1 MPRPL
6 SFKAAQRGIS
16 LFPMIVVSSAY
27 LAPVQYYAHLYAADS
42 VVEDRY
48 EHFVKQ
54 TYRNR
59 AYIATPDGP
68 QPLTIPVVRSGAT
81 HTATRDIR
89 ISDHGNWRHLHWN
102 ALVSAYEN
110 SPFFEYYADDFRPL
124 YERPFDFLVDFNEAL
139 EHTVL
144 DLLALDKPITLAES
158 YVAEIG
164 EGVLDLRNVISPK
177 APADAD
183 PLFRAQPYYQVFA
196 ERTGF
201 QPNLSIVDLLFNYG
215 NESRL
220 ILRNCLSED

>member
-1 MPRPL
+1 
-6 SFKAAQRGIS
+6 
-16 LFPMIVVSSAY
+16 MILLSSAY
-27 LAPVQYYAHLYAADS
+27 LAPVQYYAHLYAADA

-48 EHFVKQ
+48 EHYTKQ

-110 SPFFEYYADDFRPL
+110 SPYFEYYADDFRPL
-124 YERPFDFLVDFNEAL
+124 YEKPFDFLVDFNEAL
-139 EHTVL
+139 EHTIL
-144 DLLALDKPITLAES
+144 DLLSLDKPITLSDS
-158 YVAEIG
+158 YVAEPG
-164 EGVLDLRNVISPK
+164 ADVLDLRTVISPK
-177 APADAD
+177 VPEGAD
-183 PLFRAQPYYQVFA
+183 PLFQAHPYYQVFA

-201 QPNLSIVDLLFNYG
+201 LPNLSMVDLLFNHG

-220 ILRNCLSED
+220 LLRSCMQPR

>member
-1 MPRPL
+1 
-6 SFKAAQRGIS
+6 
-16 LFPMIVVSSAY
+16 MILVSSAY
-27 LAPVQYYAHLYAADS
+27 LAPVQYYAHLYAADA
-42 VVEDRY
+42 VVEDRH
-48 EHFVKQ
+48 EHYAKQ

-81 HTATRDIR
+81 HTPTCDIR

-110 SPFFEYYADDFRPL
+110 SPYFEYYADDFRPP
-124 YERPFDFLVDFNEAL
+124 YEKQFDFLVDFNEAL

-144 DLLALDKPITLAES
+144 DLLALDRPVTLAES
-158 YVAEIG
+158 YVAEPA

-177 APADAD
+177 TPADAD
-183 PLFRAQPYYQVFA
+183 PRFVAQPYYQVFA
-196 ERTGF
+196 DRTGF
-201 QPNLSIVDLLFNYG
+201 QPNLSIVDLLFNHG

-220 ILRNCLSED
+220 ILRSCLK